1 MLVAKRFEVFFE
13 RFLAKSYA
21 AVLWFLLGLTAVVLE
36 LIRNSINNYQIFK
49 GVFTHTIEQVNLYAQ
64 YPQLYDDS
72 NHYGPL
78 FSLVIA
84 PFALLPDYIGVVLWA
99 LLNVFVLYKAIN
111 YLPINKLQKNAILLI
126 GAIEMMTAIHNVQI
140 NPSITALLIFS
151 YVLVR
156 NEKDF
161 LACLCILLGFYIK
174 LYGIIGLVFW
184 VFSKHKIK
192 FIGYFILC
200 AVLLFVLP
208 MIISSPE
215 FIVQSYLDWYH
226 SLAEKVVKN
235 ESNYDSNM
243 QNISV
248 AGMVE
253 RIFNLK
259 NFSGFFI
266 LIPAAILYLLP
277 LLRFKQYDSEKFR
290 LLMLASTLLFPVL
303 FSSSSESS
311 TYVIAVTGFALWY
324 VLQPSP
330 KTMGNIAL
338 LIFVLLVTCL
348 SNTDLVPRYF
358 KMNMVRPYAL
368 KALPCFVI
376 WLIIIYQLLVVNFTK
391 EKQKI

>member
-330 KTMGNIAL
+330 KTKGNIAL